1 MPVRPLLPH
10 WPNNYTGGSSAS
22 SSCDCSEH
30 QCDYSKRRPSFDEEA
45 RIFFDLLQE
54 KGFKVEAWTKAP
66 YLCEGD
72 IRQSFY
78 WLIDI
83 VVIVSKVS
91 GTATVPSA
99 SCQRRRT

>member
-10 WPNNYTGGSSAS
+10 WPNNYTGSSAS

-91 GTATVPSA
+91 GTTTVPSA

>member
-1 MPVRPLLPH
+1 MRPLLPH
-10 WPNNYTGGSSAS
+10 WPNNYTGSAV
-22 SSCDCSEH
+22 SCDCSEH
-30 QCDYSKRRPSFDEEA
+30 QCDYNKRRPSFEEEA
-45 RIFFDLLQE
+45 RIFFDLLQD

-83 VVIVSKVS
+83 VVMVSKVPRS
-91 GTATVPSA
+91 EQ
-99 SCQRRRT
+99 QRPRT